1 MTSPLLPFEFLVYTV
16 SGFRLRRRK
25 AIDTDDNQILIF
37 AEQVYSVLSAASAYL
52 YGVSPAL
59 LSIF

>member
-16 SGFRLRRRK
+16 FVFRLRRRK

-37 AEQVYSVLSAASAYL
+37 AEQVYSVLSAASADL